1 MGTNYTDL
9 MSFFIIVITLTN
21 EQTNIGIDFW
31 LIVEL
36 LEQFEMIK
44 VASQLDFPVFG
55 TRSQCE

>member
-1 MGTNYTDL
+1 
-9 MSFFIIVITLTN
+9 MSFYIVIILTN
-21 EQTNIGIDFW
+21 EQTNIGIEFW
-31 LIVEL
+31 LIVV